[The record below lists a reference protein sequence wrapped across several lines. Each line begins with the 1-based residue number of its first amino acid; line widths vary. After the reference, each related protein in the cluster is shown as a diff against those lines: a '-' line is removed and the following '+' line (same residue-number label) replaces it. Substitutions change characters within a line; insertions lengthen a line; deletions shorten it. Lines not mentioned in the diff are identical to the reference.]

1 MNKRLIGVVV
11 FALVVAFAASAILY
25 QLLSRRMARST
36 SEARTTV
43 LVAARELPIGTV
55 IKDLDLQEAAWAGP
69 APAGAVKKKEEA
81 VGRGVI
87 STIYQGEAITD
98 GRLAARGA
106 GGGLAATIPPGKRAV
121 AVKVNEVVGLAGYVL
136 PGMKV
141 DVIACGDPPDKSKS
155 ELGTQSRTIL
165 QNIEVLSAGQNIQR
179 DNEGK
184 PVVSQVVN
192 LLVSPEE
199 AEVLALAANQ
209 TRIQL
214 VLRNPLDSD
223 TPKTPGTAEK
233 YLFSGQPQMPP
244 ALAKRPDVQRK
255 KQEQAEVA
263 QKRPRTEL
271 VVVPVVM
278 EIVSGSKKQDV
289 KVGQTVE
296 EREVKEGKK

>member
-1 MNKRLIGVVV
+1 MNRRIVGVVV

-25 QLLSRRMARST
+25 QLLSRKMARSGDADKT
-36 SEARTTV
+36 PV
-43 LVAARELPIGTV
+43 VVATRDLPVGQV
-55 IKDLDLQEAAWAGP
+55 IKDADLKESLWSGP
-69 APAGAVKKKEEA
+69 APAGVIRKKEEA
-81 VGRGVI
+81 VGRGVL
-87 STIYQGEAITD
+87 STIYQGEAVTD

-141 DVIACGDPPDKSKS
+141 DVIACGEAPDKSKS
-155 ELGTQSRTIL
+155 DLGTQSRTIL

-199 AEVLALAANQ
+199 AEVLSLAANQ
-209 TRIQL
+209 TKIQL
-214 VLRNPLDSD
+214 VLRNPLDTE
-223 TPKTPGTAEK
+223 TPRTPGTAEK
-233 YLFSGQPQMPP
+233 YLFSGQPKAPP
-244 ALAKRPDVQRK
+244 ALAKRPDVQSK
-255 KQEQAEVA
+255 PPDADVKAKQ
-263 QKRPRTEL
+263 PRTEL
-271 VVVPVVM
+271 VVVPVTM
-278 EIVSGSKKQDV
+278 EIVSGSKKQEV

-296 EREVKEGKK
+296 EREVKEGKR

>member
-1 MNKRLIGVVV
+1 MNKRIVGVVI

-25 QLLSRRMARST
+25 QLLSRRMTRPGDADKT
-36 SEARTTV
+36 PV
-43 LVAARELPIGTV
+43 VVATRDLPVGYV
-55 IKDLDLQEAAWAGP
+55 VKDMDLKESLWSGP
-69 APAGAVKKKEEA
+69 APAGVIRKKEEA
-81 VGRGVI
+81 VGRGVL
-87 STIYQGEAITD
+87 STIYQGEAVTD

-141 DVIACGDPPDKSKS
+141 DVIACGEPPGKSKS
-155 ELGTQSRTIL
+155 DLGTQSRTIL

-199 AEVLALAANQ
+199 AEVLSLAANQ
-209 TRIQL
+209 TKIQL
-214 VLRNPLDSD
+214 VLRNPLDTE

-233 YLFSGQPQMPP
+233 YLFTGQPQAPP
-244 ALAKRPDVQRK
+244 ALARRTDVRRQPPP
-255 KQEQAEVA
+255 AEPEVKPKPKT
-263 QKRPRTEL
+263 QM

-278 EIVSGSKKQDV
+278 EIVSGSKKQEV
-289 KVGQTVE
+289 KVGETVE